1 MTQGPGNL
9 VYYLGYYRR
18 EDMTSQ
24 DISLN
29 LTERTVVRKR
39 LAGLR
44 NDGQVPA
51 VIHNHGKE
59 SINVT
64 GDFVQLTKVYQ
75 KAGKHHPVNLTVGGK
90 KHLALIK
97 GADFGP
103 AKHELR
109 HIVFQAIRQNEET
122 EAEIPVVFK
131 EDAEIPAERASLM
144 VLKQLDTVQV
154 KALPRDLPDQ
164 LVVDPS
170 SLAEVGDSL
179 SVADLVIPE
188 GVTLLTEPEHQIAI
202 VEMPKD
208 QIAEANAA
216 QEALADD
223 AGKPDAETGEEA
235 TAPEAEKDVKS
246 DASEEE

>member
-1 MTQGPGNL
+1 
-9 VYYLGYYRR
+9 
-18 EDMTSQ
+18 MTSQ
-24 DISLN
+24 DITLD
-29 LTERTVVRKR
+29 LQERTIVRKR

-44 NDGQVPA
+44 KEGVVPA

-59 SINVT
+59 SINVM
-64 GDFVQLTKVYQ
+64 GDYVQLTKVYQ
-75 KAGKHHPVNLTVGGK
+75 QAGKHHPVNLSVGGK

-97 GADFGP
+97 SADFGP

-109 HIVFQAIRQNEET
+109 HLVFQAIKQNEET

-131 EDAEIPAERASLM
+131 ADAEIPAEKKSLM
-144 VLKQLDTVQV
+144 VLQQLDTVQV

-170 SLAEVGDSL
+170 RLAEVGDSL
-179 SVADLVIPE
+179 TVADLVVPAN
-188 GVTLLTEPEHQIAI
+188 VTLLTEPEHQIAI

-216 QEALADD
+216 AEALAED
-223 AGKPDAETGEEA
+223 AGKPDAETAEEA
-235 TAPEAEKDVKS
+235 AAP
-246 DASEEE
+246 ASEKEANTDSAEEE

>member
-1 MTQGPGNL
+1 
-9 VYYLGYYRR
+9 
-18 EDMTSQ
+18 MTSQ
-24 DISLN
+24 DITLD
-29 LTERTVVRKR
+29 LQERTIVRKR

-44 NDGQVPA
+44 KEGVVPA

-59 SINVT
+59 SINVM
-64 GDFVQLTKVYQ
+64 GDYVQLTKVYQ
-75 KAGKHHPVNLTVGGK
+75 QAGKHHPVNLSVGGK

-97 GADFGP
+97 SADFGP

-109 HIVFQAIRQNEET
+109 HLVFQAIKQNEET

-131 EDAEIPAERASLM
+131 ADAEIPAEKKSLM
-144 VLKQLDTVQV
+144 VLQQLDTVQV

-179 SVADLVIPE
+179 TVADLVVPAN
-188 GVTLLTEPEHQIAI
+188 VTLLTEPEHQIAI

-216 QEALADD
+216 AEALAED
-223 AGKPDAETGEEA
+223 AGKPDAETAEEA
-235 TAPEAEKDVKS
+235 AAP
-246 DASEEE
+246 ASEKEANTDSAEEE